1 MAWGIFNKLKE
12 GVKNF
17 GNFVPRMLADPIGT
31 TKNVVV
37 DVAKAHARAAR
48 GVMNYYDK
56 ATTAKAEALDA
67 VSPFIPQLRAIA
79 PVLLVGDRLRKK
91 ITDPIVKAVNKINLD

>member
-1 MAWGIFNKLKE
+1 MAWGIFNKIKE

-17 GNFVPRMLADPIGT
+17 VADPIGT
-31 TKNVVV
+31 TKNVVI

-56 ATTAKAEALDA
+56 ATTAKAEALDT

-79 PVLLVGDRLRKK
+79 PALLVGDRLRKK

>member
-1 MAWGIFNKLKE
+1 MAWGIFNKLKD
-12 GVKNF
+12 GVKK
-17 GNFVPRMLADPIGT
+17 FVSDPIGT

-37 DVAKAHARAAR
+37 DVAKAHAKAAR

-56 ATTAKAEALDA
+56 ATTAKAEALDT

-79 PVLLVGDRLRKK
+79 PALLVGDRLRKK
-91 ITDPIVKAVNKINLD
+91 ITDPIVKTINKINLD